1 MRFLAPIARGP
12 IDDTVRD
19 GERVF
24 AAIGCAACH
33 VPALTTGPSA
43 NPLFNRKVV
52 PLYSDLLL
60 HNIGT
65 GDGIKQTDSTAS
77 PDEIRTPALWGL
89 RLRRP
94 FLHDG
99 SAATIEDAINRHAG
113 EAETARQ
120 GFIRLDE
127 RARASLLAFLQSL

>member
-1 MRFLAPIARGP
+1 ARGP
-12 IDDTVRD
+12 APHPARD
-19 GERVF
+19 ARRVF

-33 VPALTTGPSA
+33 VPALTTGTSA
-43 NPLFNRKVV
+43 NPLFDRRTV

-65 GDGIKQTDSTAS
+65 GDGIKQSDSTAA
-77 PDEIRTPALWGL
+77 PDEMRTPALWGV
-89 RLRRP
+89 RMRRP
-94 FLHDG
+94 LLHDG
-99 SAATIEDAINRHAG
+99 SAATVEDAIKRHAG
-113 EAETARQ
+113 EAQTARE